1 MDFEQVESAQL
12 QGRQWAV
19 DGPVMVLPYTDADMA
34 QRAGQHAAQRAGAKG
49 LLLAVHDTE
58 RQGFVATVNLAFAAT
73 RSPWLGYMAQDAF
86 AGRDWMALALQALH
100 RQRGVFLGFNDG
112 KWQGALAAFGLAS
125 RAWAG
130 GNYAAQAG
138 AGATQGPF
146 FHPSY
151 QRHYADAELTVLA
164 RQAKGYVYEPNSV
177 LMEVDWA
184 KEAQAVDPVDRA
196 LYRQRAALGF
206 DGRVAEQALLGLF
219 A

>member
-12 QGRQWAV
+12 QVRQWSV

-34 QRAGQHAAQRAGAKG
+34 QRAGQLAAKRAGAKG
-49 LLLAVHDTE
+49 LVLAVHDTE
-58 RQGFVATVNLAFAAT
+58 RQGFVATVNQAFTAT
-73 RSPWLGYMAQDAF
+73 RSSWLGYMAQDAF
-86 AGRDWMALALQALH
+86 AGRDWLALALQALH

-125 RAWAG
+125 RAWAAA
-130 GNYAAQAG
+130 NYATEAG
-138 AGATQGPF
+138 AGAAQGPF

-164 RQAKGYVYEPNSV
+164 HQAKGYVYEPNSV
-177 LMEVDWA
+177 LVEVDWA
-184 KEAQAVDPVDRA
+184 KEAQAVHAPDRA
-196 LYRQRAALGF
+196 LYRQRASQGF
-206 DGRVAEQALLGLF
+206 DGRVADKALLGLF

>member
-1 MDFEQVESAQL
+1 MDFEQVDSAQL
-12 QGRQWAV
+12 QVRQWTV
-19 DGPVMVLPYTDADMA
+19 DGPVMVLPYTDAEMA
-34 QRAGQHAAQRAGAKG
+34 QRAGQLAAQRAGAKG
-49 LLLAVHDTE
+49 LVLAVHDTE

-125 RAWAG
+125 RAWAAA
-130 GNYAAQAG
+130 NYAG
-138 AGATQGPF
+138 DVGSQGPF

-164 RQAKGYVYEPNSV
+164 HQAKGYVYEPNSV
-177 LMEVDWA
+177 LVEVDWA
-184 KEAQAVDPVDRA
+184 KEAQAVHAPDRT
-196 LYRQRAALGF
+196 LYRQRAAQGF
-206 DGRVAEQALLGLF
+206 DGRVVDGALLGLF